1 MPFDGCLDVKTS
13 LDSATESLL
22 VMSNAFWF
30 LATLDVLVSI
40 GVEVW
45 VWLVVTRGN
54 TSGRSIALAI
64 SQRKD
69 IWLVSAIVWSVLIG
83 DRVSSS
89 ALLHAAGALAMV
101 WLIWRT
107 LRRLHLFA
115 RSG

>member
-1 MPFDGCLDVKTS
+1 MPFDGCFDMKTN
-13 LDSATESLL
+13 LDSATESP

-45 VWLVVTRGN
+45 VWLVATRGHK
-54 TSGRSIALAI
+54 SERSTALAI

-69 IWLVSAIVWSVLIG
+69 IWLLSAIVWIVLIG
-83 DRVSSS
+83 NHVSSS
-89 ALLHAAGALAMV
+89 SLLLAAGALTLV
-101 WLIWRT
+101 WLLWRT

-115 RSG
+115 RGR